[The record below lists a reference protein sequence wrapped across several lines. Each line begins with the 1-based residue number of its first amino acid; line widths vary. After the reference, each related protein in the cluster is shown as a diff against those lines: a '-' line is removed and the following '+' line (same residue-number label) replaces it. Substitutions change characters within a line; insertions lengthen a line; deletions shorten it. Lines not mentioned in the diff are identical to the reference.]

1 MGTHCRDVRLISPR
15 GMRSAPTILTF
26 VLTAAM
32 WMVVPWA
39 MRQRRARMAA
49 VPSPREMR
57 SYHLH
62 NAAVISTTVGITGLS
77 AWLMT
82 DGAGPQWLHA
92 LSAPAALIF
101 IAVGAALAGYASW
114 LGGP

>member
-1 MGTHCRDVRLISPR
+1 
-15 GMRSAPTILTF
+15 MRSTILTF

-39 MRQRRARMAA
+39 MHQRRARMAA
-49 VPSPREMR
+49 APSPREVR

-62 NAAVISTTVGITGLS
+62 NIAVTSVAVGVTWFS

-101 IAVGAALAGYASW
+101 IAVGAVLAGYASW